1 MLNGLQ
7 YRYHHGG
14 NPAKAAACATAIE
27 DRRVNRLSSGD
38 LQDIQVGAVAV
49 SIATRGEEKSRQL
62 ERRVAKNDS
71 EENSSVALYWDFENL
86 HAGLFE
92 AVHGDGSYGKSD
104 GRFKAQEPFIDVQA
118 VVELASSF
126 GPIAI
131 NRAYCNWQYLGRYR
145 DALLQGAVE
154 LIQLFSPGPNAKN
167 GADIKLCLDAVEDI
181 NRFAHIGTVLIV
193 GGDSDFMPVS
203 QKIKAAGRTLVGLG
217 TRKNT
222 NRHWAKSCHEFR
234 YYENLIEQPAVV
246 TVDAAPQAGADAHPP
261 PAANTPDIDNGAEIF
276 RRAITLLAE
285 TKSDPWVNKGSVWHM
300 IKRLDST
307 FNPNDHGHDNFP
319 AMVKALEGMIEIR
332 KGVSDQLIRLR

>member
-1 MLNGLQ
+1 M
-7 YRYHHGG
+7 
-14 NPAKAAACATAIE
+14 
-27 DRRVNRLSSGD
+27 
-38 LQDIQVGAVAV
+38 
-49 SIATRGEEKSRQL
+49 SRSD
-62 ERRVAKNDS
+62 N

-86 HAGLFE
+86 HASLSE
-92 AVHGDGSYGKSD
+92 AAYGDGTYGKAD

-131 NRAYCNWQYLGRYR
+131 NRAYCNWQWFGRYR

-181 NRFAHIGTVLIV
+181 NRFAHIGTVVIV

-203 QKIKAAGRTLVGLG
+203 QKIKAAGRTLIGLG

-234 YYENLIEQPAVV
+234 YYENLIEPPALAVV
-246 TVDAAPQAGADAHPP
+246 DLVQQPDTGVQSGVQSP
-261 PAANTPDIDNGAEIF
+261 PAAVAAVVDTGAEIF
-276 RRAITLLAE
+276 RRAITLLTQTRGDA
-285 TKSDPWVNKGSVWHM
+285 WVNREAIWHM
-300 IKRLDST
+300 IKRLDPT
-307 FNPNDHGHDNFP
+307 FDTKDHGHASFP
-319 AMVKALEGMIEIR
+319 AMVKALDGLIEIR
-332 KGVSDQLIRLR
+332 KGESDQLIRLLK

>member
-1 MLNGLQ
+1 M
-7 YRYHHGG
+7 
-14 NPAKAAACATAIE
+14 
-27 DRRVNRLSSGD
+27 
-38 LQDIQVGAVAV
+38 
-49 SIATRGEEKSRQL
+49 
-62 ERRVAKNDS
+62 AKNDNQ
-71 EENSSVALYWDFENL
+71 ENSSVALYWDFENL
-86 HAGLFE
+86 HAALFE

-104 GRFKAQEPFIDVQA
+104 GRFKAQEPFIEVQT

-181 NRFAHIGTVLIV
+181 NRFAHIGTVVIV
-193 GGDSDFMPVS
+193 GGDSDFMPLS
-203 QKIKAAGRTLVGLG
+203 QKIKAAGRTLIGLG

-234 YYENLIEQPAVV
+234 YYENLVEPPAVAV
-246 TVDAAPQAGADAHPP
+246 VDAAPLPGAGLQSPP
-261 PAANTPDIDNGAEIF
+261 VAAATVVDGSAEIF

-285 TKSDPWVNKGSVWHM
+285 ANGDAWVDTGSIWHM
-300 IKRLDST
+300 IKRLDAT
-307 FNPNDHGHDNFP
+307 FDTRDHGHASFP
-319 AMVKALEGMIEIR
+319 AMVKALDGLIEIR
-332 KGVSDQLIRLR
+332 KGASDQLIRLRK